1 MVNHKVPFPFT
12 DPEKEA
18 VTSCSSI
25 PTHNTTEESHTS
37 KGFRLLPP
45 QGSTIVRISNNA
57 SQVFA
62 EENLVRGYAATT
74 KATSQQTDTKKLATS
89 RLDTKLEGVSV
100 VTIKGLISLTTRAAG
115 SIFFREDHL
124 L

>member
-62 EENLVRGYAATT
+62 EENLVRGSAQHKGPRASKPPPIPHSPAAPH
-74 KATSQQTDTKKLATS
+74 
-89 RLDTKLEGVSV
+89 GVMDQV
-100 VTIKGLISLTTRAAG
+100 ERKDRVPL
-115 SIFFREDHL
+115 
-124 L
+124 